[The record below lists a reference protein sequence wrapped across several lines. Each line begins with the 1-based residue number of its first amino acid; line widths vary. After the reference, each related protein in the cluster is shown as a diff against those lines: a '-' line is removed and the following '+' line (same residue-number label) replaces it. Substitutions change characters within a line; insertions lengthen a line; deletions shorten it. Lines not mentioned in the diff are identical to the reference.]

1 MDTREIV
8 EQRGESP
15 LKLVTY
21 APGGRKKQITSF
33 YDKADGAASKLDVMT
48 KAVAVRSKESKNFK
62 YQLTNIKKKMT
73 FSKQQVDVNS
83 KAKLNKALENSSGKS
98 VKKKETFAYPVYFV
112 SEDYHILED
121 RTDGEAALRIE
132 PNNIMKHNEPKLT
145 SKSRASNRSAC
156 CIKNSKIPFVR

>member
-83 KAKLNKALENSSGKS
+83 KAKLNKALES

-132 PNNIMKHNEPKLT
+132 PNKIMKHNEPKLT
-145 SKSRASNRSAC
+145 CKSRASN
-156 CIKNSKIPFVR
+156 